1 MPPNPGMLDRNIPD
15 RVGWLQNALSPTFL
29 PPTVTGPLDATTAA
43 TMIASSRNTDA
54 LRSRVDEASRRVMRP
69 VLANLTPQQVRNI
82 DASTVEFI
90 EGRKSLNDLLAEH
103 PVLAGEAEQHW
114 EATRARSQQI
124 QAVLEERGMVH
135 PLAITEPGGGKE
147 TLDFVR
153 EVKRSRAYLMQP
165 YYAHTLE
172 SGAWAKYVKR
182 NEKEYNTLVDRY
194 VNEVVKPKQAAGNNP
209 LDRDAMK
216 AIAERELDAVLRDPD
231 ALAEKFNVEIRRGS
245 KKTDGTNALK
255 PKAGQ
260 GLEEALVIMGKRSES
275 WTAAQ
280 KDAAYRF
287 VAGSADE
294 KELGRAFAG
303 GPAGTEKDIQFLR
316 ETRERADSSLP
327 GWLKMA
333 LGPIESPITRA
344 SFTAE
349 AQEEL
354 LMRSEALETLV
365 KAGAVLP
372 QDVLAISRP
381 SALNGAEAERWI
393 KIPDNRRLY
402 GNHAGKYVHPAY
414 GGFLYYDEARDG
426 MQNLVTRVLAPLA
439 RKWKVA
445 QTVLSQGSWLVNVMG
460 NLNGMAMSGTMPL
473 HDILNPK
480 GAPASFVDSI
490 AQWRDFTH
498 APNKLSTPEQRSGAD
513 WIRDSIKYGV
523 MSSDFVSAEFKQV
536 LDKWARMSFPG
547 ERAPTTT
554 VDYLL
559 AMADAVK
566 GVSTKAL
573 KTYGAID
580 PFFKHVNWLNGVRRG
595 GVDIKTGQL
604 ADRETAVRF
613 LKGWGGDETIL
624 RSLSDADLAERVKA
638 GNARVIAESHPQ
650 PDRMGRAQE
659 SIAKVGD
666 VTGPLGVVNQ
676 FYRTSSEVL
685 RTHMMLPYRM
695 MARPGVAT
703 SVMEYA
709 MLAAAMGAGMTALKR
724 RMGVDP
730 EEERKSFMAL
740 PPALRKFKLG
750 AFALPVPK
758 DDAGRV
764 TYVDLGRMFDA
775 LKFFNG
781 EVGGRQVLE
790 GLSETPGQV
799 MANVAYN
806 MVSTGLGFGNTTDA
820 VVRDFLEDSGLL
832 APVVD
837 KQAVQP
843 GAAAALD
850 RIWKYAAPG
859 FARTGWKAVMQSTP
873 SQLNPNPVSPL
884 RSGVEML
891 TGGVVFQGGSDR
903 DAAKQNRGLMKQEQK
918 LMRPNLMREGTPLG
932 PFQRF
937 DRQKAADQRREQIQQ
952 IRSIRR

>member
-1 MPPNPGMLDRNIPD
+1 
-15 RVGWLQNALSPTFL
+15 
-29 PPTVTGPLDATTAA
+29 
-43 TMIASSRNTDA
+43 
-54 LRSRVDEASRRVMRP
+54 
-69 VLANLTPQQVRNI
+69 
-82 DASTVEFI
+82 
-90 EGRKSLNDLLAEH
+90 
-103 PVLAGEAEQHW
+103 
-114 EATRARSQQI
+114 
-124 QAVLEERGMVH
+124 
-135 PLAITEPGGGKE
+135 
-147 TLDFVR
+147 
-153 EVKRSRAYLMQP
+153 
-165 YYAHTLE
+165 
-172 SGAWAKYVKR
+172 
-182 NEKEYNTLVDRY
+182 
-194 VNEVVKPKQAAGNNP
+194 
-209 LDRDAMK
+209 
-216 AIAERELDAVLRDPD
+216 
-231 ALAEKFNVEIRRGS
+231 
-245 KKTDGTNALK
+245 
-255 PKAGQ
+255 
-260 GLEEALVIMGKRSES
+260 MGKRAES

-294 KELGRAFAG
+294 KELGKAFSD
-303 GPAGTEKDIQFLR
+303 GPTGTEKDLQFLR
-316 ETRERADSSLP
+316 ETRDRADTSLP

-365 KAGAVLP
+365 KTGAVLP
-372 QDVLAISRP
+372 EDVLAISRP
-381 SALNGAEAERWI
+381 TALNGGETERWI
-393 KIPDNRRLY
+393 KIPDDKRLY

-414 GGFLYYDEARDG
+414 GGFLYYDAARDG
-426 MQNLVTRVLAPLA
+426 MQNFVTRFLAA
-439 RKWKVA
+439 VSRKWKVA
-445 QTVLSQGSWLVNVMG
+445 QTVLSQGSWAVNVMG
-460 NLNGMAMSGTMPL
+460 DLNGMAMSGVMPL
-473 HDILNPK
+473 HDFLNPK

-490 AQWRDFTH
+490 SQWRDFTH
-498 APNKLSTPEQRSGAD
+498 APNRLSTPEQRSGAD
-513 WIRDSIKYGV
+513 WVRDSIKYGV

-547 ERAPTTT
+547 ERAPATV

-559 AMADAVK
+559 AMADAAK
-566 GVSTKAL
+566 STGTKAL

-580 PFFKHVNWLNGVRRG
+580 PFFKHVTWINGVKRG
-595 GVDIKTGQL
+595 GVDIKTGKL
-604 ADRETAVRF
+604 ADREAAVRF
-613 LKGWGGDETIL
+613 LRGWGGDETIL
-624 RSLSDADLAERVKA
+624 RSMNDADLAERVKA
-638 GNARVIAESHPQ
+638 GNARVIAESFPQ
-650 PDRMGRAQE
+650 PDRMGQAQE
-659 SIAKVGD
+659 SIARIGD
-666 VTGPLGVVNQ
+666 ATGVLGTVNQ

-703 SVMEYA
+703 SMMEYA

-724 RMGVDP
+724 RIGIDP

-740 PPALRKFKLG
+740 PPALRKFKPG

-764 TYVDLGRMFDA
+764 TYLDTGRMFDA

-806 MVSTGLGFGNTTDA
+806 MVSAGLGFGNTTDA
-820 VVRDFLEDSGLL
+820 VARDFLEDSGLL

-837 KQAVQP
+837 KQAIQP

-850 RIWKYAAPG
+850 RIWKMAAPG

-891 TGGVVFQGGSDR
+891 TGGIVFQGGSDR
-903 DAAKQNRGLMKQEQK
+903 DAGKQNRSLMKQEQK
-918 LMRPNLMREGTPLG
+918 LMRPNMMREGTPLG

-952 IRSIRR
+952 IRNIRR